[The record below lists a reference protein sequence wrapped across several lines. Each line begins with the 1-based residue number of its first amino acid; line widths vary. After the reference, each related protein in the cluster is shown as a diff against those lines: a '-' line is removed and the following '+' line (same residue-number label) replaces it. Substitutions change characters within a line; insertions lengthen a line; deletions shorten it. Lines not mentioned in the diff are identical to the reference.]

1 MSEMPASRSVIYAVS
16 QLPLF
21 ARTPEVRSTTLD
33 VHAISRPARGFTGD
47 FYFTH
52 RQGSRVW
59 FALGDV
65 AGKGI
70 NAAVVMAMIQEEL
83 ERRITSCARTECD
96 PAATLTRLHEFLRPL
111 LPSNRFATVIIG
123 HLKDD
128 GTLRLANG
136 GHCPA
141 LIVRASGRVDQIGST
156 GPVAGMIAGRW
167 ASVRAQLSKGDA
179 LVLYS
184 DGLVEGRASD
194 GEEFGVDRVIEI
206 VSRRGRAREITT
218 RLTAAFDTH
227 TERRRDDDLTIFAA
241 VR

>member
-1 MSEMPASRSVIYAVS
+1 MSEMPAGRGVIPAVS

-21 ARTPEVRSTTLD
+21 ARTAEARSPILD

-52 RQGSRVW
+52 RQGTRLW

-96 PAATLTRLHEFLRPL
+96 PAATVTRLHEFLRPL

-123 HLKDD
+123 HLHDD
-128 GTLRLANG
+128 GTLRIANG

-141 LIVRASGRVDQIGST
+141 LIARSAGTVEQIGST
-156 GPVAGMIAGRW
+156 GPVAGLIAGTW
-167 ASVRAQLSKGDA
+167 TSVRANLRKGDK
-179 LVLYS
+179 LVLFS
-184 DGLVEGRASD
+184 DGLVEGRSPD
-194 GEEFGVDRVIEI
+194 GEEFGLDRVVEI
-206 VSRRGRAREITT
+206 ASRPGRARETIT
-218 RLTAAFDTH
+218 RLATAFDSH
-227 TERRRDDDLTIFAA
+227 TVRRRDDDLTIFAA